1 MPPDHDWY
9 GPPYAGPHWSP
20 FGQFMAASFAA
31 LFWLLVLGVIT
42 WAVVRYLQ
50 RAQGARMPALSEEPS
65 AMELLRKRYVLGQL
79 DVDAFEEMVTHLLA
93 SEQRERTY
101 APPLDKRSWSE

>member
-9 GPPYAGPHWSP
+9 GPYAGPHWSP

-50 RAQGARMPALSEEPS
+50 RAQGVQTPMLSDEPS
-65 AMELLRKRYVLGQL
+65 AMELLRRRYVLGQL
-79 DVDAFEEMVTHLLA
+79 DVDTFEEMVTHLLA
-93 SEQRERTY
+93 SEERERTY
-101 APPLDKRSWSE
+101 APPRNMRYRSE